1 MFDFYWLKKQEKNK
15 CLAIIKRKIERKEEM
30 FFGSSFGKIP
40 FLAAKSAKAAI
51 FLTLSKNLLLLF
63 KDFIT
68 SFDNGAS
75 LPSAKLQ
82 SGKSFKGPLSFPHLK
97 D

>member
-1 MFDFYWLKKQEKNK
+1 MLKKRYLLVAVLSFMFTGPAFSMEEGGDSTSDPISMTDTPRKQETV
-15 CLAIIKRKIERKEEM
+15 REEDTLDPKA
-30 FFGSSFGKIP
+30 SSPGNS
-40 FLAAKSAKAAI
+40 AAHD
-51 FLTLSKNLLLLF
+51 
-63 KDFIT
+63 KDLK
-68 SFDNGAS
+68 DAS